1 MFLAHH
7 RYGYCVFWHDVMAAI
22 FVPQNNETAAM
33 FVSQTSPLGV
43 ELFSYVNAFFGH
55 SFRMVLEFLGYHGY
69 FWGPDWAETTYRDFR
84 YWDHFFQI
92 FGKSVFTWLHGGH
105 ISVPKQWNGRH
116 IGFQTNP
123 VGAELFSF
131 VKKVLLFPS
140 ICTDAGH
147 ATALF
152 DGSRT
157 CKYLIFCQGLR
168 DNSDRVTRTSL
179 PRRHF

>member
-1 MFLAHH
+1 MQRIRFPGEFCALTCPLH
-7 RYGYCVFWHDVMAAI
+7 
-22 FVPQNNETAAM
+22 
-33 FVSQTSPLGV
+33 VSGTR
-43 ELFSYVNAFFGH
+43 FFGH
-55 SFRMVLEFLGYHGY
+55 SFFFT

-168 DNSDRVTRTSL
+168 DNSDRVTRTVWTVANDLSGNL
-179 PRRHF
+179 RSKRLGQ